1 MAAGPRAE
9 APAPAPAGLVGLAPR
24 TRQLLSDYVELT
36 KPKVQSLL
44 LLTTIATMY
53 VAGDPSPLLV
63 ALTCLGGYLSAG
75 GAGAVNHFLDRDLD
89 ARMTRT
95 AARPIPAGRIAPHA
109 ALAFGCVL
117 AALSLLELSLAVKPL
132 AAALSFAGFLGYVFV
147 YTLWLK
153 RRTPQNIVIGGA
165 AGAFPPMIGWAAVT
179 GDVSLAPIALF
190 LLIFMWTPPHFW
202 ALALFRAGDYAKA
215 GVPMLPVV
223 AGARATKIQ
232 MLIYTVILLPV
243 ALAPWALG
251 VAGHVYGIAAAV
263 LGGLFVLAAVSVMLD
278 RTDRSAKRMFAF
290 SILYLF
296 LLFALII
303 VDRAPG
309 LMGGLPA
316 GGLLGGSLS

>member
-1 MAAGPRAE
+1 MATNLSPTLSADFGAAAEGARVSDFVQLLKPRVMSLVVFSGLAGMVAAPGHLHPLLAAVAVLCIAVAAGA
-9 APAPAPAGLVGLAPR
+9 AGALNMWYDRDIDAIMSR
-24 TRQLLSDYVELT
+24 TR
-36 KPKVQSLL
+36 
-44 LLTTIATMY
+44 
-53 VAGDPSPLLV
+53 
-63 ALTCLGGYLSAG
+63 
-75 GAGAVNHFLDRDLD
+75 N
-89 ARMTRT
+89 
-95 AARPIPAGRIAPHA
+95 RPIPAGRVDPSEA
-109 ALAFGCVL
+109 AAFGVVL
-117 AALSLLELSLAVKPL
+117 AIGSVGLMGLAVNWL
-132 AAALSFAGFLGYVFV
+132 AGGLLAISILFYIFV
-147 YTLWLK
+147 YTMWLK

-179 GDVSLAPIALF
+179 GDLSLAPCMLF

-232 MLIYTVILLPV
+232 MLIYTLLLFPV

-251 VAGHVYGIAAAV
+251 IAGHLYG
-263 LGGLFVLAAVSVMLD
+263 LAAVVLGALFILAALSVLAD
-278 RTDRSAKRMFAF
+278 RTDRSAKRMFGF

-309 LMGGLPA
+309 LLGGLPA
-316 GGLLGGSLS
+316 GLIG